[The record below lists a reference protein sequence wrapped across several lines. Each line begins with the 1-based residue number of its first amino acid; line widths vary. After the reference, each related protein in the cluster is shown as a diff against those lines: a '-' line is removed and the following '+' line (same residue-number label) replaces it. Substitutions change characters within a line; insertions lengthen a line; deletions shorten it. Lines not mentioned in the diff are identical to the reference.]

1 MKINEYNDNAK
12 SWNAALGIQKIDG
25 FIPNEEFKTL
35 IKIKREIKGEMT
47 TDEMIKKLIKKHK
60 Q

>member
-1 MKINEYNDNAK
+1 VKINEYNDNAR
-12 SWNAALGIQKIDG
+12 SWNAALGMQKIDG

-35 IKIKREIKGEMT
+35 IKKEIKGEMT
-47 TDEMIKKLIKKHK
+47 TDEIIKKLIKKHK